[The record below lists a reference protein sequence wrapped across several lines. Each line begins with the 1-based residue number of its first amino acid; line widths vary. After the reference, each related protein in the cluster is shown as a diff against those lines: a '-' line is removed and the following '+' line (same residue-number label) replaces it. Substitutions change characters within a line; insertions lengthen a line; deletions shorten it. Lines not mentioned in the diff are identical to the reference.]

1 MPPVPPAPVPPP
13 LEIRNAFLA
22 SEFPLPSPLPEE
34 DFSVEELELF
44 LAEDEGFFSPGADL
58 WGASDSADVDCVAV
72 GSVAGGLVFS
82 AGAFGEE

>member
-1 MPPVPPAPVPPP
+1 M
-13 LEIRNAFLA
+13 A

-44 LAEDEGFFSPGADL
+44 LAEDEGFFSPVADL
-58 WGASDSADVDCVAV
+58 WGASDSADLDCVAF
-72 GSVAGGLVFS
+72 GSVALGLGFGLEEVFGFS